1 MKPQLQRRGVIIMV
15 IFISLLAD
23 LCPIAASEGVYG
35 AYDKASIPDL
45 IEKAS
50 MYEGRRIEI
59 EGEVIGDKMARS
71 DGVWVEVLADGAA
84 IGVLLSP
91 NDASGIAA
99 LGSYARIGDR
109 VRIQG
114 VFHRA
119 CPDHGGDLDVHAE
132 HVAKLAEGHATPHAI
147 VPARVSWGIALCL
160 SGTTL
165 AALWRLRERR
175 RKTG

>member
-1 MKPQLQRRGVIIMV
+1 MKIQLPRRGVIIMV
-15 IFISLLAD
+15 ILISLLAE
-23 LCPIAASEGVYG
+23 LSPIAAAESVAG
-35 AYDKASIPDL
+35 AYGKASIPDL

-50 MYEGRRIEI
+50 MYEGKRIEI

-71 DGVWVEVLADGAA
+71 DGVWVAVLADGAA

-91 NDASGIAA
+91 NDASSIAL

-114 VFHRA
+114 IFHRA

-132 HVAKLAEGHATPHAI
+132 HVSKLAEGHATPHAI
-147 VPARVSWGIALCL
+147 VPARVSWGFALCL

-175 RKTG
+175 RKTS